1 MASDSQSGRLAYSK
15 WLLALTR
22 EENKTLEERLAG
34 LFDELRV
41 PIFRYVLVMLR
52 NAAEAEDVT
61 QECFLR
67 LFVDLRSGK
76 RIDNMKAWLFRAG
89 HNLAIDRR
97 RLHDFRLQDSLDGD
111 AQDLVDGRYPSS
123 EEAMLRQEQLA
134 MMRAAL
140 DRLSPQQR
148 LCLHLRTEG
157 FRYREIADILGVS
170 ESTVCENLRRGLS
183 RLMKDCHEG

>member
-111 AQDLVDGRYPSS
+111 TQDLVDSRYPSS